1 MTFLRVA
8 YIAVWVIQ
16 GSYLAILVRRYSRV
30 RREMDE
36 LEGK

>member
-16 GSYLAILVRRYSRV
+16 GTYLAVLIRHYSRV
-30 RREMDE
+30 RRDMDE
-36 LEGK
+36 LERK